1 MALLPLTMR
10 ALRQV
15 RRVANFKPESDLA
28 SCLELHVVDVPVP
41 RHGQVL
47 LKVECAA
54 VNPSNLAMLQG
65 LYADSGSTPLPV
77 FTGTEGSG
85 TVVASGGGLLPWW
98 LQGKRVGALVPSGG
112 MWAEYVVADASLCI
126 QLPETISFEVGTSC
140 FVNPLTCSSFVRIAQ
155 SRHVKAIVN
164 TAAASALGTP
174 LPSCALKCSYL
185 SLDAGKMLARHA
197 AEHDIQI
204 IGVVRSQAQVDDLA
218 AWGVKHIVNTSEPHW
233 TDQLTQ
239 FCSKLNA
246 TVGFECV
253 GGDLPGQVQ
262 ACMPPNSELFVYGN
276 LTGDRWA
283 AMSPGD
289 LRYNNKRIS
298 GFFLFRY
305 LEEQGWLRTWRMR
318 RQVARKLSTTFHT
331 DVSASHALDDAVV
344 AIQHYANHMTNSK
357 IILKPSQH

>member
-1 MALLPLTMR
+1 
-10 ALRQV
+10 
-15 RRVANFKPESDLA
+15 
-28 SCLELHVVDVPVP
+28 
-41 RHGQVL
+41 
-47 LKVECAA
+47 
-54 VNPSNLAMLQG
+54 
-65 LYADSGSTPLPV
+65 
-77 FTGTEGSG
+77 
-85 TVVASGGGLLPWW
+85 
-98 LQGKRVGALVPSGG
+98 
-112 MWAEYVVADASLCI
+112 I
-126 QLPETISFEVGTSC
+126 QLPETISFEAGTSC

-164 TAAASALGTP
+164 TAAASALG
-174 LPSCALKCSYL
+174 
-185 SLDAGKMLARHA
+185 KMLARYA
-197 AEHDIQI
+197 AEHDIQV
-204 IGVVRSQAQVDDLA
+204 IGVVRSQAQVDALA

-305 LEEQGWLRTWRMR
+305 LEEQGWLHTWRMR

-331 DVSASHALDDAVV
+331 DVSASHALDDAVA